1 MTAVKRAIVAGVML
15 ALWAPAAH
23 AGPPLI
29 PRELASLLD
38 YADTLVEVDSRAEPM
53 LQAAGAEAVAP
64 TLGIW
69 SLPSSV
75 AMKLIP
81 RLAVSGALTEFSPDR
96 PLWPAD
102 HVAAG
107 DHLFAS
113 QWWYASVGADRVEP
127 PGPGVPVLVI
137 DSGLD
142 SSHPEFAARP
152 DTELLTSQTIE
163 GPNEFHGTAVA
174 SVIAAPANGVGLL
187 GVYPQVALKIWD
199 VSPGGALSTRQ
210 LVAGLEAAPDRSVVN
225 LSLGSPFRDLLIE
238 HAVLNAF
245 DRGLIIVA
253 ASGNS
258 GLGRNRTSFPAAMP
272 HVLTVGSTGRGDTDS
287 GFSTRSQ
294 SVDVAAPGE
303 EIPVAVPLAFDPSGY
318 RLESGTSFSAPIVAG
333 AVAWI
338 WTVRPELDKTQV
350 MELIRRTARDV
361 GAPGRD
367 ESTGFGVLDIPAAL
381 TAPAPAV
388 DPLEPNDDVD
398 NVVSGN
404 LFARSK
410 APLTRPG
417 KGRATLRARLDVWE
431 DPRDVYRVWVPPGRR
446 VTVTVRSAQD
456 IDLEIWSG
464 EAEAVSGQDAD
475 RALHLLSRSTQR
487 GVLPETASVRNRS
500 DRGRFVF
507 VNVLPR
513 AVEADYSLSV
523 TTARPPR

>member
-1 MTAVKRAIVAGVML
+1 ML

-23 AGPPLI
+23 GAPDG
-29 PRELASLLD
+29 SL
-38 YADTLVEVDSRAEPM
+38 
-53 LQAAGAEAVAP
+53 
-64 TLGIW
+64 
-69 SLPSSV
+69 
-75 AMKLIP
+75 
-81 RLAVSGALTEFSPDR
+81 R
-96 PLWPAD
+96 PLD
-102 HVAAG
+102 HVGAG
-107 DHLFAS
+107 DPLLGS

-142 SSHPEFAARP
+142 ISHPEFAARP

-174 SVIAAPANGVGLL
+174 SVIAAPANGVGLVGL
-187 GVYPQVALKIWD
+187 YPQVALKVWD

-210 LVAGLEAAPDRSVVN
+210 LVAGLEAAPARSVVN

-245 DRGLIIVA
+245 NRGVIIVA
-253 ASGNS
+253 AAGNS
-258 GLGRNRTSFPAAMP
+258 GLGRNTTSFPAAMP
-272 HVLTVGSTGRGDTDS
+272 HVLTVGSTGRDDSGS

-303 EIPVAVPLAFDPSGY
+303 EIPVAVPPAFDPSGY

-333 AVAWI
+333 AVAWV

-361 GAPGRD
+361 GVPGRD

-381 TAPAPAV
+381 TAAAPAV

-398 NVVSGN
+398 NVVVGN
-404 LFARSK
+404 LFARPK

-417 KGRATLRARLDVWE
+417 KGRATVRARLDLWE

-446 VTVTVRSAQD
+446 VTATVRSAQD
-456 IDLEIWSG
+456 VDLEMWSG
-464 EAEAVSGQDAD
+464 EAEAVSGQGAD

-487 GVLPETASVRNRS
+487 GVLPETASVRNRTN
-500 DRGRFVF
+500 RGRFVF
-507 VNVLPR
+507 VNVFPR
-513 AVEADYSLSV
+513 DAEADYSLSV
-523 TTARPPR
+523 TTARSPR